1 MSLACLQ
8 PPVFLSG
15 DLCTKRMNVH
25 LVLHLHNISG
35 NMWVEHAD
43 NYRDGQ
49 AFSCPLTCRKLL
61 RWRISVSLREVG
73 MTTRTSPSPGRPLLM
88 ACRGCCR
95 CLRHG

>member
-35 NMWVEHAD
+35 NMWLST
-43 NYRDGQ
+43 Q
-49 AFSCPLTCRKLL
+49 
-61 RWRISVSLREVG
+61 I
-73 MTTRTSPSPGRPLLM
+73 TTVMGKRFR
-88 ACRGCCR
+88 AR
-95 CLRHG
+95 